1 MNGQTDC
8 RSKLKEGGIA
18 GLKKGWGGF
27 VWMMKIVIPISLF
40 TSVLDWSGLLGRL
53 DFLLKPL
60 MGIFSLPPTAALP
73 LVIGML
79 SSVYGGLA
87 AMAVLPFSAAQMTL
101 MAVFILMA
109 HSLIQEGIIQ
119 GSSGI
124 HPLKATAV
132 RLAAAVVT
140 VLLMVPWVGSSPAM
154 PAAAEGALSAGPAF
168 WEMIRHWAGT
178 TLALTAKIFVIIMVL
193 LTLLE
198 LLKSFGWIHPFV
210 RTLGPFLRIMG
221 LDMKVGFLWMTAVIF
236 GLSYGGAIIVEEAK
250 SGHLSRDEM
259 EILHLS
265 IGMNH
270 SMVEDPP
277 LFLPLGIHPFWLYV
291 PRLAMAIVTV
301 WLLRLYQRYARRPL
315 PAARET

>member
-87 AMAVLPFSAAQMTL
+87 AMAVLPFSAAQSTV

-198 LLKSFGWIHPFV
+198 LLPPPS
-210 RTLGPFLRIMG
+210 
-221 LDMKVGFLWMTAVIF
+221 
-236 GLSYGGAIIVEEAK
+236 
-250 SGHLSRDEM
+250 
-259 EILHLS
+259 
-265 IGMNH
+265 GMNH
-270 SMVEDPP
+270 AMGEAPP

-315 PAARET
+315 PAARETWKADQGKRSL

>member
-119 GSSGI
+119 GRYGP
-124 HPLKATAV
+124 HPLH
-132 RLAAAVVT
+132 
-140 VLLMVPWVGSSPAM
+140 
-154 PAAAEGALSAGPAF
+154 GAGRRAGGF
-168 WEMIRHWAGT
+168 R
-178 TLALTAKIFVIIMVL
+178 
-193 LTLLE
+193 
-198 LLKSFGWIHPFV
+198 GWIPELPC
-210 RTLGPFLRIMG
+210 RL
-221 LDMKVGFLWMTAVIF
+221 
-236 GLSYGGAIIVEEAK
+236 
-250 SGHLSRDEM
+250 
-259 EILHLS
+259 
-265 IGMNH
+265 
-270 SMVEDPP
+270 PP
-277 LFLPLGIHPFWLYV
+277 
-291 PRLAMAIVTV
+291 
-301 WLLRLYQRYARRPL
+301 
-315 PAARET
+315 